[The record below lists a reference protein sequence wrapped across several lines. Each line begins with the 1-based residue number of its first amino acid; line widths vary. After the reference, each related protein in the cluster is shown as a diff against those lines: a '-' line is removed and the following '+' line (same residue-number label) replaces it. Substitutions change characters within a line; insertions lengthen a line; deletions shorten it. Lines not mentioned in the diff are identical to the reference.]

1 MKTIS
6 LLGCG
11 WLGLPLAKQL
21 MEKGYTVKGT
31 TTTEDKITVLE
42 RAGVVPYLLA
52 LNEDRALIDFVA
64 LEAFLADSNCLVIA
78 IPPKLRGAIKENFV
92 LKIKNIIPS
101 IEQSSIKKILFVSS
115 TAVYKDTIHFEEWT
129 TVDSLAEPDTENGK
143 QLLEV
148 EQLLQNIPSIT
159 TTVVRMGGLIGED
172 RHPVKFLAGKKGIEN
187 PDAPVNLIHQ
197 NEAVTLLISIIEQ
210 GEWGKIINGVAPY
223 HPTRKEYYTEKALAM
238 GLPIP
243 EFNEEGISVGKRI
256 LGSVL

>member
-42 RAGVVPYLLA
+42 SAGVFPYLLA
-52 LNEDRALIDFVA
+52 LSEDNALIDFVA
-64 LEAFLADSNCLVIA
+64 LEAFLADSSCLIIA
-78 IPPKLRGAIKENFV
+78 IPPKLRGAVKEDFV

-101 IEQSSIKKILFVSS
+101 IEQSSIKNILFVSS

-148 EQLLQNIPSIT
+148 EQLLQKMSSIP

-172 RHPVKFLAGKKGIEN
+172 RHPVKFLAGKKGLEN

-197 NEAVTLLISIIEQ
+197 NEAVALLISIIEQ
-210 GEWGKIINGVAPY
+210 GDWGKIINGVAPY
-223 HPTRKEYYTEKALAM
+223 HPTRKAYYTEKALAM

-243 EFNEEGISVGKRI
+243 EFNEERISVGKRI

>member
-42 RAGVVPYLLA
+42 RACVVPYLLA
-52 LNEDRALIDFVA
+52 LSEDSTLIDFVA
-64 LEAFLADSNCLVIA
+64 LQAFLADSNCLIIA
-78 IPPKLRGAIKENFV
+78 IPPKLRGAVKENFV

-101 IEQSSIKKILFVSS
+101 IEQSSIKNILFVSS

-148 EQLLQNIPSIT
+148 EKLLQNVPSIT
-159 TTVVRMGGLIGED
+159 TTIVRMGGLIGED

-197 NEAVTLLISIIEQ
+197 NEAVALLISIIEQ
-210 GEWGKIINGVAPY
+210 GDWGKTINGVAPY
-223 HPTRKEYYTEKALAM
+223 HPTRKVYYTEKALAM

>member
-52 LNEDRALIDFVA
+52 LSEDCTLIDFVA

-101 IEQSSIKKILFVSS
+101 IEQSSIKNILFVSS

-148 EQLLQNIPSIT
+148 ELLLQNVLSIT
-159 TTVVRMGGLIGED
+159 TTIVRMGGLIGED

-197 NEAVTLLISIIEQ
+197 NEAVALLISIIEQ
-210 GEWGKIINGVAPY
+210 GDWGKIINGVAPY
-223 HPTRKEYYTEKALAM
+223 HPTRKVYYTEKALAM

>member
-42 RAGVVPYLLA
+42 RACVVPYLLV
-52 LNEDRALIDFVA
+52 LSEDSALIDFVA
-64 LEAFLADSNCLVIA
+64 LEAFLADSNCLIIA

-101 IEQSSIKKILFVSS
+101 IEQSSIKNILFVSS

-148 EQLLQNIPSIT
+148 ELLLQNVLSIT
-159 TTVVRMGGLIGED
+159 TTIVRMGGLIGED

-197 NEAVTLLISIIEQ
+197 NEAVALLISIIEQ
-210 GEWGKIINGVAPY
+210 GDWGKIINGVAPY
-223 HPTRKEYYTEKALAM
+223 HPTRKEYYTGKARAM

>member
-42 RAGVVPYLLA
+42 SAGVFPYLLA
-52 LNEDRALIDFVA
+52 LSEDSALIDFVA
-64 LEAFLADSNCLVIA
+64 LEAFLADSSCLIIA
-78 IPPKLRGAIKENFV
+78 IPPKLRGAVKENFV
-92 LKIKNIIPS
+92 LKIKNIIPT
-101 IEQSSIKKILFVSS
+101 IAQSSIKNILFVSS

-129 TVDSLAEPDTENGK
+129 TVASLAEPDTENGK

-148 EQLLQNIPSIT
+148 EQLLQKMSSIP

-172 RHPVKFLAGKKGIEN
+172 RHPVKFLAGKKGLEN

-197 NEAVTLLISIIEQ
+197 NEAVALLISIIEQ
-210 GEWGKIINGVAPY
+210 GDWGKIINGVAPY
-223 HPTRKEYYTEKALAM
+223 HPTRKAYYTEKALAM

-243 EFNEEGISVGKRI
+243 EFNENGVSVGKRI

>member
-197 NEAVTLLISIIEQ
+197 NEAVALLISIIEQ
-210 GEWGKIINGVAPY
+210 GEWGKIFNGVAPY
-223 HPTRKEYYTEKALAM
+223 HPTRKEYYMEMALAM

>member
-52 LNEDRALIDFVA
+52 LSEDSALIDFVA
-64 LEAFLADSNCLVIA
+64 LEAFLADSNCLIIA
-78 IPPKLRGAIKENFV
+78 IPPKLRGAVKENFV

-101 IEQSSIKKILFVSS
+101 IEQSSIKNILFVSS

-148 EQLLQNIPSIT
+148 ELLLQNVLSIT
-159 TTVVRMGGLIGED
+159 TTIVRMGGLIGED

-197 NEAVTLLISIIEQ
+197 NEAVALLISIIEQ
-210 GEWGKIINGVAPY
+210 GEWGKTINGVAPY
-223 HPTRKEYYTEKALAM
+223 HPTRKVYYTEKALAM

>member
-42 RAGVVPYLLA
+42 RAGVVPYLLV
-52 LNEDRALIDFVA
+52 LSEDSALIDFVA
-64 LEAFLADSNCLVIA
+64 LEAFLADSNCLIIA
-78 IPPKLRGAIKENFV
+78 IPPKLRGAVKENFV

-101 IEQSSIKKILFVSS
+101 IEQSSIKNILFVSS

-148 EQLLQNIPSIT
+148 ELLLQNVLSIT
-159 TTVVRMGGLIGED
+159 TTIVRMGGLIGED

-197 NEAVTLLISIIEQ
+197 NEAVALLISIIEQ
-210 GEWGKIINGVAPY
+210 GEWGKTINGVAPY
-223 HPTRKEYYTEKALAM
+223 HPTRKVYYTEKALAM